1 MWLFFS
7 TKKEPIMKFYQKNTK
22 IYHWLSYAGLSYR
35 KKKGSAEKVSDIIIY
50 SGNLEVLNGHR
61 LSAMNYRALNN
72 N

>member
-1 MWLFFS
+1 MLD
-7 TKKEPIMKFYQKNTK
+7 
-22 IYHWLSYAGLSYR
+22 YHIE